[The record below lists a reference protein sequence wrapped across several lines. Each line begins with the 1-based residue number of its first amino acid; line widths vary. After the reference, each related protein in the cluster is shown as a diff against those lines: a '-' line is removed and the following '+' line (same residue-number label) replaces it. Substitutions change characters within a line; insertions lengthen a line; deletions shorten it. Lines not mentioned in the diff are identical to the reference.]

1 MPQSRT
7 HFAGIGSDPE
17 FLFATFNEF
26 RAQVIPANTIITVGK
41 PAALNSFIG
50 TDNHAAT
57 AEMRPGPAHNIG
69 RHLYDIAY
77 GLHETDKWLASNKRF
92 HNVKIVAQPF
102 VCNEPLGGHVHCS
115 FFVDNPMQ
123 ALLLKYNRTI
133 QNGRIIIQNQDDDD
147 PRLSQEIIDK
157 LAIYWNNYWNNT
169 GNEQHMVSPELFGTW
184 MDYLLSP
191 YECAIQPWWDRTR
204 RNVTYGGVTGR
215 GEKVRQNIST
225 PKGSKANKLLY
236 LHYEYRVPS
245 TWLCHPWLAYA
256 YLGLAKLVMLNTEY
270 ITTVMA
276 KENLGPLYTAT
287 TPKIP
292 EFTEHFM
299 TRFNALVKTGK
310 WTQDIRGLIEIIPKT
325 FELRDSWW
333 EIPGKPVDI
342 DAWRRLL

>member
-102 VCNEPLGGHVHCS
+102 VCNEPLGGHIHCS
-115 FFVDNPMQ
+115 FFVDNPLRDM
-123 ALLLKYNRTI
+123 ANL
-133 QNGRIIIQNQDDDD
+133 
-147 PRLSQEIIDK
+147 
-157 LAIYWNNYWNNT
+157 
-169 GNEQHMVSPELFGTW
+169 ELFGDW
-184 MDYLLSP
+184 MGYLLFP

-204 RNVTYGGVTGR
+204 RNGLYGGVTGR
-215 GEKVRQNIST
+215 GDKVRQNNS
-225 PKGSKANKLLY
+225 
-236 LHYEYRVPS
+236 
-245 TWLCHPWLAYA
+245 
-256 YLGLAKLVMLNTEY
+256 
-270 ITTVMA
+270 
-276 KENLGPLYTAT
+276 
-287 TPKIP
+287 
-292 EFTEHFM
+292 
-299 TRFNALVKTGK
+299 
-310 WTQDIRGLIEIIPKT
+310 
-325 FELRDSWW
+325 
-333 EIPGKPVDI
+333 
-342 DAWRRLL
+342 